1 MTRFTITGDDDPFLH
16 VSMQKGDKICC
27 ESNSMVMMEDVLDLK
42 GKMTGGLG
50 SALLRRFA
58 NGESFFQQHIE
69 AIRGDGDCLLSPTL
83 PGGIQILDVG
93 NRQYTLSDG
102 AFVAS
107 TSGVDLRVKMQG
119 LGGALLG
126 DTGGF
131 MVMESS
137 GHGQLVVSGFGSVF
151 ELDVTSGKDLLIDN
165 GHVVCWDS
173 TLQYKLSAST
183 NQSTGLLGNLVNSMT
198 SGEGLVL
205 RFSGQGKVVVCSRNR
220 QGFVDWLG
228 SKVRGH

>member
-131 MVMESS
+131 IKTE
-137 GHGQLVVSGFGSVF
+137 
-151 ELDVTSGKDLLIDN
+151 N
-165 GHVVCWDS
+165 
-173 TLQYKLSAST
+173 
-183 NQSTGLLGNLVNSMT
+183 
-198 SGEGLVL
+198 
-205 RFSGQGKVVVCSRNR
+205 
-220 QGFVDWLG
+220 
-228 SKVRGH
+228 